1 MNLQESIKKI
11 LNEESE
17 IPNHV
22 RRRYN
27 QIVNIL
33 DVTLSN
39 SYVCDA
45 DNLEHFV
52 EDVLYNMSE
61 YLYGQTI
68 EGLDVFDTMEFV
80 QDNLTDEIREYY
92 NDHVEFCLKDVNE
105 STETPKII
113 RAIQKSID
121 ENGFFTTISIFG
133 KDEVISRLDKLNIT
147 RKDKLNLIK
156 EVCEKM
162 GGGFGFGEIDKEP
175 IFYSENKDSYKEIAY
190 IGGTHCYL
198 DVWGK
203 PGNNHEGEIKLMYHN
218 LDDFYIDLI
227 FEDCLNVG
235 LENKFI

>member
-1 MNLQESIKKI
+1 MSLRDSIKNVLK
-11 LNEESE
+11 EESE
-17 IPNHV
+17 IP
-22 RRRYN
+22 R
-27 QIVNIL
+27 
-33 DVTLSN
+33 
-39 SYVCDA
+39 
-45 DNLEHFV
+45 
-52 EDVLYNMSE
+52 
-61 YLYGQTI
+61 
-68 EGLDVFDTMEFV
+68 
-80 QDNLTDEIREYY
+80 
-92 NDHVEFCLKDVNE
+92 
-105 STETPKII
+105 II
-113 RAIQKSID
+113 KSIQKSID
-121 ENGFFTTISIFG
+121 KNGFFTTISIFG

-147 RKDKLNLIK
+147 RKDKLKLIK

-235 LENKFI
+235 LENGML